1 MLSQGYLIDS
11 LVCIAALWLFYIVVL
26 HRRTN
31 LRAARWFLLTF
42 VPVGLLLP
50 LVRIPLL
57 PAPSVTPIDTEVFY
71 LVEEVA
77 PETIAEVPAADPIMP
92 VVGWLYLIGVVIVGT
107 ILGTGVVRAWIE
119 AKRASRRN
127 PNRVIYTPK
136 SPGAYSA
143 FGVIFLNPKYEGS
156 PMVGQ
161 IIAHEQSHIAHR
173 HTLDIVWMGVWRT
186 LLWFHPAVWHATKLL
201 REVHEFQADRDV
213 IRQGHPVAP
222 YVELLIGTE
231 AGIYPGTAQAFC
243 YSLTKKRLQMIAQAT
258 RRTSLGGYV
267 RLAALIPVTGILL
280 GAFSLTV
287 RAAEPQPVPDP
298 LPAPVAADSLQKPVY
313 TIRIVDGKMLSPQ
326 ASIYVDGRS
335 LDENRSV
342 QSQVPVYVD
351 GQRIDQ
357 ETPTIPETKQT
368 ETKVSVYKG
377 IYKPLNTQNLNAT
390 ESSVETPSAQSTPKI
405 EVRGKAAGDSTKQ
418 PIYVVDGVIYT
429 SKEFQKKNI
438 SPEDYQSVMILKG
451 KAATEKYGE
460 QGRNGAIII
469 TTKKAKFTTD
479 LPQST
484 SQSQYFQLNE
494 STSLSQFGGI
504 NRQLDSLKVMQIAPK
519 RQKNIFRGPG
529 AFSDSSSDIR
539 QWHVKR
545 YPVKTTSLRQ
555 NALPVYTV
563 ISMRYT
569 KEDQKQGIT
578 VEQKLLQEYPEILKL
593 SEDGKLEATRQVYI
607 SILEEI

>member
-1 MLSQGYLIDS
+1 MFSQGYLIDS
-11 LVCIAALWLFYIVVL
+11 LVCIAALWLFYIAVL

-57 PAPSVTPIDTEVFY
+57 PAPSVAPIDTEVFY
-71 LVEEVA
+71 LVEEVV
-77 PETIAEVPAADPIMP
+77 PETIAEAPAADPIMP

-143 FGVIFLNPKYEGS
+143 FGVIFLNPKYEDS

-222 YVELLIGTE
+222 YVELLIGAE

-298 LPAPVAADSLQKPVY
+298 LPAPVAADSLQKPVDP
-313 TIRIVDGKMLSPQ
+313 IRIVDGKMLSPQ
-326 ASIYVDGRS
+326 ASIYVDGRN

-342 QSQVPVYVD
+342 QSQAPVYVD

-357 ETPTIPETKQT
+357 EAPTIPET
-368 ETKVSVYKG
+368 ETKTPAVKYEGKTAS
-377 IYKPLNTQNLNAT
+377 INAQNLTGAESPIAT
-390 ESSVETPSAQSTPKI
+390 LSTQSAPKFAI
-405 EVRGKAAGDSTKQ
+405 LDKIVNDSTKQ

-429 SKEFQKKNI
+429 SKEFQKNI
-438 SPEDYQSVMILKG
+438 EPEDYNSVTVVQGQAPI
-451 KAATEKYGE
+451 EKYGE
-460 QGRNGAIII
+460 QGRDGVVIII
-469 TTKKAKFTTD
+469 TKHSKFITKQPILNAW
-479 LPQST
+479 
-484 SQSQYFQLNE
+484 SQYFQLNE
-494 STSLSQFGGI
+494 AMDSTKF
-504 NRQLDSLKVMQIAPK
+504 
-519 RQKNIFRGPG
+519 
-529 AFSDSSSDIR
+529 
-539 QWHVKR
+539 
-545 YPVKTTSLRQ
+545 
-555 NALPVYTV
+555 
-563 ISMRYT
+563 
-569 KEDQKQGIT
+569 
-578 VEQKLLQEYPEILKL
+578 
-593 SEDGKLEATRQVYI
+593 
-607 SILEEI
+607 

>member
-1 MLSQGYLIDS
+1 MFSQGYLIDS
-11 LVCIAALWLFYIVVL
+11 LVCIAALWLFYIAVL

-119 AKRASRRN
+119 AKQALRRN

-161 IIAHEQSHIAHR
+161 IITHEQSHIAHR

-357 ETPTIPETKQT
+357 EAPSIPETKQT
-368 ETKVSVYKG
+368 DTKVPVGKG

-484 SQSQYFQLNE
+484 SQSQHFQLNE
-494 STSLSQFGGI
+494 STSLSQFGG
-504 NRQLDSLKVMQIAPK
+504 
-519 RQKNIFRGPG
+519 
-529 AFSDSSSDIR
+529 
-539 QWHVKR
+539 
-545 YPVKTTSLRQ
+545 
-555 NALPVYTV
+555 
-563 ISMRYT
+563 
-569 KEDQKQGIT
+569 
-578 VEQKLLQEYPEILKL
+578 
-593 SEDGKLEATRQVYI
+593 
-607 SILEEI
+607 